1 MVFFFFFFLFFFLVR
16 CCSSCLEVWWP
27 LFALG
32 CIWEDSVM
40 VWDEN
45 TIEFYFFKKLD
56 GSVGFD
62 TKCCE
67 LG

>member
-1 MVFFFFFFLFFFLVR
+1 M
-16 CCSSCLEVWWP
+16 
-27 LFALG
+27 
-32 CIWEDSVM
+32 I

-56 GSVGFD
+56 GSIGSD

-67 LG
+67 LR